1 MLSRKE
7 KQQMSAAER
16 KRKQRAKAKANMTE
30 DQKMAHREKESERR
44 SQLRKRQMARMDK
57 NEKAEFKAKEVERV
71 TQPSKRKQS
80 DNDKPVTELSN
91 VPLAQN
97 PCKSRQSFGKA
108 INKSRVELLQSP
120 RKKKAV
126 VSGLAREVGLHLQNE
141 YEKHTWKYN

>member
-1 MLSRKE
+1 
-7 KQQMSAAER
+7 MSAAER
-16 KRKQRAKAKANMTE
+16 VRKQRAKAMANMTE
-30 DQKMAHREKESERR
+30 EQKMANRKKESERQ

-97 PCKSRQSFGKA
+97 PCKSRQSFGNA